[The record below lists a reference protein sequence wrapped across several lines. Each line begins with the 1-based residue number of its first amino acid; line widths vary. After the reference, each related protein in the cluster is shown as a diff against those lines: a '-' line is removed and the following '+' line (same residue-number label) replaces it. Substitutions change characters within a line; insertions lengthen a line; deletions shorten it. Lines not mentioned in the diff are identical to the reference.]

1 MRLGDSQDYELVK
14 EKLYDESGEYRGFIW
29 VLTKEG
35 KATFL
40 AKMKKK
46 QGEKRDATLIELA
59 SIRLQAT
66 SKDVAVT
73 VTLIRPLSDNDG
85 IYAFELR
92 PNPRKSTIRVMVY
105 LHHDDTRQAVLLF
118 PFEGHKKKSAGIDP
132 KHLDKA
138 KRLAGIARSLCEQKQ
153 RLKFIDTPM

>member
-1 MRLGDSQDYELVK
+1 MGDSQDYELAN
-14 EKLYDESGEYRGFIW
+14 EDLYDESGDYCGFIW
-29 VLTKEG
+29 VLTKKG
-35 KATFL
+35 KTSFL
-40 AKMKKK
+40 EKMKKK
-46 QGEKRDATLIELA
+46 QGERRKATLIELA

-66 SKDVAVT
+66 SKDVAIT

-132 KHLDKA
+132 KYLEKA
-138 KRLAGIARSLCEQKQ
+138 KRLAGIARSLCEQKE
-153 RLKFIDTPM
+153 RLEFIDTTM

>member
-1 MRLGDSQDYELVK
+1 MRTGDSQDYELVK
-14 EKLYDESGEYRGFIW
+14 EKLYDESGDYRGFIW

-35 KATFL
+35 KTSFL
-40 AKMKKK
+40 EKMKKK

-92 PNPRKSTIRVMVY
+92 PNPRVGTIRVMAY

-118 PFEGHKKKSAGIDP
+118 PFEGHKKKSTGIDQ
-132 KHLDKA
+132 KYLDKA

-153 RLKFIDTPM
+153 RLEFIDTTM

>member
-1 MRLGDSQDYELVK
+1 MGDSQDYELAN
-14 EKLYDESGEYRGFIW
+14 EDLYDESGDYCGFIW
-29 VLTKEG
+29 VLTKKG
-35 KATFL
+35 KTSFL
-40 AKMKKK
+40 EKMKKK
-46 QGEKRDATLIELA
+46 QGERRKATLIELA

-138 KRLAGIARSLCEQKQ
+138 KRLADIARSLCEQKQ
-153 RLKFIDTPM
+153 QLEFIDTPM

>member
-1 MRLGDSQDYELVK
+1 MRGSQDYELAN
-14 EKLYDESGEYRGFIW
+14 EELYDESDVYRGFIW
-29 VLTKEG
+29 VLTKKE
-35 KATFL
+35 KTSFL
-40 AKMKKK
+40 SKMKKK
-46 QGEKRDATLIELA
+46 QGEKHDATLIELA

-118 PFEGHKKKSAGIDP
+118 PFEGHKKSAGIDP
-132 KHLDKA
+132 KYLDKA

-153 RLKFIDTPM
+153 RLEFIDTTM

>member
-1 MRLGDSQDYELVK
+1 MGDSQDYELAN
-14 EKLYDESGEYRGFIW
+14 EGLYDESGDYRGFIW
-29 VLTKEG
+29 VLTKKG
-35 KATFL
+35 KTSFFE
-40 AKMKKK
+40 KMKKK
-46 QGEKRDATLIELA
+46 QGERRKATLIELA

-73 VTLIRPLSDNDG
+73 VTLIRPLSDKDG

-105 LHHDDTRQAVLLF
+105 LHHDDTHQAVLLF
-118 PFEGHKKKSAGIDP
+118 PFEGHKKKSAGIDQ
-132 KHLDKA
+132 KHLEKA

-153 RLKFIDTPM
+153 RLEFIDTPI

>member
-1 MRLGDSQDYELVK
+1 MGDSQDYELAN
-14 EKLYDESGEYRGFIW
+14 EGLYDESGDYRGFIW
-29 VLTKEG
+29 VLTKKG
-35 KATFL
+35 KTSFFE
-40 AKMKKK
+40 KMKKK
-46 QGEKRDATLIELA
+46 QGERRKATLIELA

-73 VTLIRPLSDNDG
+73 VTLIRPLSDKDG

-132 KHLDKA
+132 KYLDKA

-153 RLKFIDTPM
+153 RLEFIDTTM

>member
-1 MRLGDSQDYELVK
+1 MGDSQDYELAN
-14 EKLYDESGEYRGFIW
+14 EELYDESDVYRGFIW
-29 VLTKEG
+29 VLTKKG
-35 KATFL
+35 KTSFL
-40 AKMKKK
+40 SKMKKK
-46 QGEKRDATLIELA
+46 QGEKHDATLIELA

-105 LHHDDTRQAVLLF
+105 LHHDDTHQAVLLF
-118 PFEGHKKKSAGIDP
+118 PFEGHKKSAGIDP
-132 KHLDKA
+132 KYLDKA
-138 KRLAGIARSLCEQKQ
+138 KRLAGIARSLCEQQQ
-153 RLKFIDTPM
+153 RLEFIDTTM

>member
-1 MRLGDSQDYELVK
+1 MRGSQDYELAN
-14 EKLYDESGEYRGFIW
+14 EELYDESDVYRGFIW
-29 VLTKEG
+29 VLTKKG
-35 KATFL
+35 KTSFL
-40 AKMKKK
+40 EKMKKK
-46 QGEKRDATLIELA
+46 QGERRKATLIELA

-105 LHHDDTRQAVLLF
+105 LHHDDTHQAVLLF

-132 KHLDKA
+132 KYLDKA
-138 KRLAGIARSLCEQKQ
+138 KHLAGIARSLCEQQQ
-153 RLKFIDTPM
+153 RLEFIDTTM

>member
-1 MRLGDSQDYELVK
+1 MGDSQDYELAN
-14 EKLYDESGEYRGFIW
+14 EDLYDESGDYCGFIW
-29 VLTKEG
+29 VLTKKG
-35 KATFL
+35 KTSFL
-40 AKMKKK
+40 SKMKKK
-46 QGEKRDATLIELA
+46 QGEKHDATLIELA

-66 SKDVAVT
+66 SKDVAIT

-118 PFEGHKKKSAGIDP
+118 PFEGHKKSAGIDP
-132 KHLDKA
+132 KYLDKA

-153 RLKFIDTPM
+153 QLEFIDTPM

>member
-1 MRLGDSQDYELVK
+1 MGDSQDYELAN
-14 EKLYDESGEYRGFIW
+14 EDLYDESGDYRGFIW
-29 VLTKEG
+29 VLTKKG
-35 KATFL
+35 KTSFFE
-40 AKMKKK
+40 KMKKK
-46 QGEKRDATLIELA
+46 QGERRKATLIELA

-73 VTLIRPLSDNDG
+73 VTLIRPLSDKDG

-105 LHHDDTRQAVLLF
+105 LHHDDTHQAVLLF
-118 PFEGHKKKSAGIDP
+118 PFEGHKKKSAGIDQ
-132 KHLDKA
+132 KHLEKA

-153 RLKFIDTPM
+153 RLEFIDTPM